1 MTTWNEW
8 NAYNFIN
15 GNTGMQRVKVS
26 PRYVSNYKS
35 DHSHCALQRRTT
47 VPGVGSVNFRKC
59 SNKGISSQQ
68 TGHNALVITE
78 SEHRC
83 QPKKLV
89 TYESD
94 DLTRV
99 LHLQQEAAASSGRD
113 GVAQ

>member
-78 SEHRC
+78 SEDHC
-83 QPKKLV
+83 QLKHSRMDALTKVDSRTHSKKPLP
-89 TYESD
+89 
-94 DLTRV
+94 
-99 LHLQQEAAASSGRD
+99 A
-113 GVAQ
+113 VAVMA